1 MMVSER
7 DAGDLRRLQEL
18 ADQERDALR
27 RDRFRAVRLALQ
39 GKETL
44 DIADRLDRSRRS
56 VQDWVYAYRD
66 GGIDAIQ
73 PKPQPGRKPKL
84 PREREAELGRIK
96 GDANHYPAFPFNP
109 RFFRQPRGRPRGRS
123 V

>member
-1 MMVSER
+1 MRVSER
-7 DAGDLRRLQEL
+7 EAGDIQRLQDL

-27 RDRFRAVRLALQ
+27 RDRFRAVLMALE
-39 GKETL
+39 GKQTL

-84 PREREAELGRIK
+84 PREREAELKARLDAGPTAADGVWTLRGKDIVRILEK
-96 GDANHYPAFPFNP
+96 
-109 RFFRQPRGRPRGRS
+109 
-123 V
+123 

>member
-1 MMVSER
+1 MMVKEHES
-7 DAGDLRRLQEL
+7 GDLQRLQAL
-18 ADQERDALR
+18 MNQERDALR
-27 RDRFRAVRLALQ
+27 RDRYRAVRLALE

-73 PKPQPGRKPKL
+73 PKPVLVESPSCHGNAR
-84 PREREAELGRIK
+84 R
-96 GDANHYPAFPFNP
+96 N
-109 RFFRQPRGRPRGRS
+109 
-123 V
+123 